1 MRVLTLYSQ
10 KGDDMDL
17 SKINYIGIKK
27 ITADEK
33 QDLDTLLARLFPK
46 LERKLPAMSDVT
58 IHIKTYQKGGD
69 RKKYSLHLRV
79 CSGKRVFEAHHHDW
93 DLRTATHCI
102 FNEMLSQLDH
112 QLHTSDQRPKD
123 LLRRTLKA
131 ITPEFAEDMGVRVK
145 KRFGNLFSRGR
156 K

>member
-1 MRVLTLYSQ
+1 
-10 KGDDMDL
+10 MDL
-17 SKINYIGIKK
+17 SKINYVGIKE

-33 QDLDTLLARLFPK
+33 QDLDVLLARLFPK

-58 IHIKTYQKGGD
+58 IHIKTYQKGGN

-79 CSGKRVFEAHHHDW
+79 CVGKKVFEAHHPDW
-93 DLRTATHCI
+93 DLRTAAHRA

-131 ITPEFAEDMGVRVK
+131 ITPGFAEDLGIRVK
-145 KRFGNLFSRGR
+145 KRVGNLLSRGR
-156 K
+156 NRFKKL